1 VKGRASGFLL
11 FSAGLTA
18 LVLLTLVFWHYAAP
32 LIRSNHHQGLAAQKG
47 SSDANDPK
55 QLLAEANRL
64 AWLFNGPG
72 ADPLY
77 ARAEAL
83 FAQAGD
89 RRNELYA
96 KIGRIRAEAE
106 TMSFVDISDFLATQ
120 LKTPLVQ
127 GDPELKLWCLTS
139 KGYTDIEIDGASAK
153 RDWEEVQVI
162 AKSLGEKQWEIRAKG
177 ELGLVAF
184 LEGDSGKAA
193 RLVGSALL
201 STMTSGDVGGQVRYL
216 ELIGTGLNEIKRR
229 EEAIPFFDRAI
240 NLASRTKDAG
250 FPFMAYEGKAEAL
263 TALGRTD
270 EARTTLTRALA
281 QARADQKQGHEAQL
295 LILLGKLSEETNDK
309 PQAVEY
315 LEKAGSMAGELRFY
329 RMVSDAYFELAKIYR
344 EEANIAKAEACLTR
358 SLDASSRV
366 GDRYYVPR
374 NLTALAKLKAREG
387 HNAEANALYERAEDV
402 IDGLLI
408 NSPGHYSKS
417 SVASAMSE
425 TYREHFRLAAQTHD
439 VRKAFV
445 ILERVRGRTAADALR
460 NSPSSGVSESPA
472 AAQIERNIATLQVSL
487 MRSEISGERRQLL
500 ENLEEE
506 EQKLGLINNSPSRVN
521 HSSFERPADLASVQR
536 ALRPDELVLEYVL
549 DEPRS
554 FCLGLSRTQAWVAKF
569 AGRKQIEDLTDRYL
583 AQIKAIQPGSDLG
596 RQLYTLLIG
605 PLPEEASKARI
616 IVIPDGKL
624 NLLPFESLE
633 DSQGRYFLFSAVI
646 TYAPSAT
653 VLTALRSEPS
663 RSLATRKFL
672 GVGDIPYEPRETVLA
687 KVAGPSTISG
697 RVLRGLYDLTG
708 VHLEDLP
715 HTREEVLSAQRE
727 IGTKNSIVL
736 LGEDATETAFKA
748 QPLGEFKIIHL
759 AAHSLSSIQ
768 YPERAAL
775 VLGRDPRSS
784 DDGLLQVREI
794 ARLHLNANLVTLSA
808 CDTGIGKLQGEEGV
822 TNLVQAF
829 FIAGAKA
836 VVASLWAADDG
847 DTTSLMQ
854 YFYRHLAQKEDK
866 ATALRHAKIDLV
878 QKYGDQAPPFYWA
891 GFIMAGEGS
900 TAIPVGNP

>member
-1 VKGRASGFLL
+1 M
-11 FSAGLTA
+11 
-18 LVLLTLVFWHYAAP
+18 TLVFWHYAAP
-32 LIRSNHHQGLAAQKG
+32 LIRSNHHRGLAAQRG
-47 SSDANDPK
+47 LSDPNDPK
-55 QLLAEANRL
+55 QLLAEANRF
-64 AWLFNGPG
+64 AWLFNGPQ
-72 ADPLY
+72 AEPLY

-83 FAQAGD
+83 FAQVGD
-89 RRNELYA
+89 HRNELYA
-96 KIGRIRAEAE
+96 KIGRTRAEAE
-106 TMSFVDISDFLATQ
+106 TMSFVDISDYLSTE

-127 GDPELKLWCLTS
+127 DDAELKLWCLTS
-139 KGYTDIEIDGASAK
+139 KGYTDIEIDAASAK
-153 RDWEEVQVI
+153 RDWEEAQVI
-162 AKSLGEKQWEIRAKG
+162 AKSLGERQWEIRAKG

-193 RLVGSALL
+193 RLVGGALL

-216 ELIGTGLNEIKRR
+216 ELIGTGLNEIERR

-240 NLASRTKDAG
+240 NLAARTKDAG

-263 TALGRTD
+263 TALGKAD
-270 EARTTLTRALA
+270 EARSTLANALA
-281 QARADQKQGHEAQL
+281 QARVDHKRGHEAQL
-295 LILLGKLSEETNDK
+295 LILLGKLSEATDDK
-309 PQAVEY
+309 PQAIEY
-315 LEKAGSMAGELRFY
+315 LEKAGALAGELKFY

-344 EEANIAKAEACLTR
+344 EEGNIAKAEACLTT

-374 NLTALAKLKAREG
+374 NLTALAELKASEG
-387 HNAEANALYERAEDV
+387 QIAEATALYERAEDV

-439 VRKAFV
+439 VRKAFA

-460 NSPSSGVSESPA
+460 NVPSSGVSESPA
-472 AAQIERNIATLQVSL
+472 AAPIERNIATLQVSL
-487 MRSEISGERRQLL
+487 MRSEIPEERKQLL

-506 EQKLGLINNSPSRVN
+506 EQKLGLINDSSSRTY
-521 HSSFERPADLASVQR
+521 HSSFEKPADLVSVQR

-549 DEPRS
+549 EEPHS
-554 FCLGLSRTQAWVAKF
+554 FCLGFSKTQAWISKL
-569 AGRKQIEDLTDRYL
+569 AGRKQIEDLTERYL
-583 AQIKAIQPGSDLG
+583 ARIKSMQPGSDLA
-596 RQLYTLLIG
+596 RQLYALLIA
-605 PLPEEASKARI
+605 PLPVEASKLRL

-624 NLLPFESLE
+624 YLLPFESLK
-633 DSQGRYFLFSAVI
+633 DLQGRYFLFSAVI

-653 VLTALRSEPS
+653 VLTALRTEPS
-663 RSLATRKFL
+663 RSMATRTFL
-672 GVGDIPYEPRETVLA
+672 GVGDIPYEPRGTLLA

-697 RVLRGLYDLTG
+697 RVLRGLYDLAG

-727 IGTKNSIVL
+727 IGTKISIVL
-736 LGEDATETAFKA
+736 LGQDATETAFKA
-748 QPLGEFKIIHL
+748 EPLGEFKIIHL
-759 AAHSLSSIQ
+759 AAHSLSSTQ

-794 ARLHLNANLVTLSA
+794 VRLHLNANLVTLSA

-829 FIAGAKA
+829 FLAGAKA
-836 VVASLWAADDG
+836 VVASLWAADDS
-847 DTTSLMQ
+847 DTTSLMEH
-854 YFYRHLAQKEDK
+854 FYRHLAQKEDK
-866 ATALRHAKIDLV
+866 ATALQHAKFDLV
-878 QKYGDQAPPFYWA
+878 QKYADQAPPFYWA
-891 GFIMAGEGS
+891 GFVMAGEGS